1 MFLNYFKNF
10 YIKKYVKN
18 KLSNVT
24 NLFQN
29 AKVTTVGILVDETLF
44 NKKEALID
52 QLINN
57 GIDVNN
63 IRLLVFKD
71 KIQKKE
77 TYNYPI
83 FSQSDLSL
91 IGKIINKD
99 AEAFI
104 AEPFDLLI
112 NYYDVEKVSLIIATN
127 ESKAKFKV
135 GFESIDK
142 RLNHFII
149 ESKIEDYGIF
159 VTELF
164 KYLKILN
171 KI

>member
-99 AEAFI
+99 AEVFI

-112 NYYDVEKVSLIIATN
+112 NYYDLEKVSLIIATN

>member
-29 AKVTTVGILVDETLF
+29 AKVTTVGILVDETLI

-52 QLINN
+52 QLVNN

-71 KIQKKE
+71 KILKKE

>member
-29 AKVTTVGILVDETLF
+29 AKVSTVGILVDETLF
-44 NKKEALID
+44 KKKEALID

>member
-71 KIQKKE
+71 KILKKE

-112 NYYDVEKVSLIIATN
+112 NYYDLEKVSLIIVTN

>member
-52 QLINN
+52 QLVNN
-57 GIDVNN
+57 GIDFNN

-112 NYYDVEKVSLIIATN
+112 NYYDLEKVSLIIVTN

>member
-112 NYYDVEKVSLIIATN
+112 NYYDVEKVSLIIVTN

-135 GFESIDK
+135 GFESIDN

-149 ESKIEDYGIF
+149 ESKIEDYGFF
-159 VTELF
+159 VT
-164 KYLKILN
+164 
-171 KI
+171 

>member
-29 AKVTTVGILVDETLF
+29 AKVTTVGILVDETLI

-52 QLINN
+52 QLVNN

-99 AEAFI
+99 AEVFI

-112 NYYDVEKVSLIIATN
+112 NYYDLEKVSLIIATN

>member
-29 AKVTTVGILVDETLF
+29 AKVSTVGILVDETLF
-44 NKKEALID
+44 KKKEALID

-112 NYYDVEKVSLIIATN
+112 NYYDLEKVSLIIATN

-135 GFESIDK
+135 GFETIDK

-149 ESKIEDYGIF
+149 ESKIEDYDIF

>member
-29 AKVTTVGILVDETLF
+29 AKVITVGILIDETLF

-71 KIQKKE
+71 KILKKE

-83 FSQSDLSL
+83 FSQSDLSW
-91 IGKIINKD
+91 IAKIINKD

-135 GFESIDK
+135 GLESIDK

>member
-29 AKVTTVGILVDETLF
+29 DKVTTVGILVDETLF

>member
-18 KLSNVT
+18 KLSNVI

-29 AKVTTVGILVDETLF
+29 AKVITVGILIDETLF

-71 KIQKKE
+71 KILKKE

-83 FSQSDLSL
+83 FSQSDLSW
-91 IGKIINKD
+91 IAKIINKD

-104 AEPFDLLI
+104 EEPFDLLI

>member
-1 MFLNYFKNF
+1 MFLNYSKNF

-24 NLFQN
+24 NLSQN
-29 AKVTTVGILVDETLF
+29 AKISTVGILIDETYI

-57 GIDVNN
+57 GINTNN
-63 IRLLVFKD
+63 IKLLVFKD
-71 KIQKKE
+71 NIQKKE
-77 TYNYPI
+77 TYNYPV
-83 FSQSDLSL
+83 FSQSDLSWV
-91 IGKIINKD
+91 GKIINKD
-99 AEAFI
+99 AKSFI
-104 AEPFDLLI
+104 SESFDLLI

-135 GFESIDK
+135 GFASIDK

-149 ESKIEDYGIF
+149 ESNIENHSIF
-159 VTELF
+159 ITELF

>member
-44 NKKEALID
+44 NEKEALID
-52 QLINN
+52 QLVNN

>member
-29 AKVTTVGILVDETLF
+29 AKVTTVGILVDETLI

-52 QLINN
+52 QLVNN

-135 GFESIDK
+135 GFETIDK

-149 ESKIEDYGIF
+149 ESKIEDYDIF

>member
-29 AKVTTVGILVDETLF
+29 AKVITVGILIDETLF

-52 QLINN
+52 QLINK
-57 GIDVNN
+57 GIYVNN

-71 KIQKKE
+71 KILKKE

-83 FSQSDLSL
+83 FSQSDLSW
-91 IGKIINKD
+91 IAKIINKD

>member
-18 KLSNVT
+18 KLSNVI

-29 AKVTTVGILVDETLF
+29 AKVITVGILIDETLF

-71 KIQKKE
+71 KILKKE

-83 FSQSDLSL
+83 FSQSDLSW
-91 IGKIINKD
+91 IAKIINKD
-99 AEAFI
+99 EEAFI

>member
-18 KLSNVT
+18 KLSNVI

-29 AKVTTVGILVDETLF
+29 AKVITVGILIDETLF

-71 KIQKKE
+71 KILKKE

-83 FSQSDLSL
+83 FSQSDLSW
-91 IGKIINKD
+91 IAKIINKD

>member
-44 NKKEALID
+44 NEKEALID
-52 QLINN
+52 QLVNN

-112 NYYDVEKVSLIIATN
+112 NYYDLEKVSLIIVTN

>member
-52 QLINN
+52 QLFNN

>member
-29 AKVTTVGILVDETLF
+29 DKVTTVGILVDETLF

-112 NYYDVEKVSLIIATN
+112 NYYDLEKVSLIIATN

-135 GFESIDK
+135 GFETIDK

-149 ESKIEDYGIF
+149 ESKIEDYDIF

>member
-29 AKVTTVGILVDETLF
+29 AKVTTVGILVDETLI

-52 QLINN
+52 QLVNN

-149 ESKIEDYGIF
+149 ESKIEDYDIF

>member
-112 NYYDVEKVSLIIATN
+112 NYYDLEKVSLIIVTN

>member
-29 AKVTTVGILVDETLF
+29 AKVSTVGILVDETLF
-44 NKKEALID
+44 KKKETLID

-112 NYYDVEKVSLIIATN
+112 NYYDLEKVSLIIATN

-135 GFESIDK
+135 GFETIDK

-149 ESKIEDYGIF
+149 ESKIEDYDIF

>member
-29 AKVTTVGILVDETLF
+29 AKVTTVGILVDETLI

>member
-71 KIQKKE
+71 KILKKE

-112 NYYDVEKVSLIIATN
+112 NYYDLEKVSLIIATN

-135 GFESIDK
+135 GFETIDK

-149 ESKIEDYGIF
+149 ESKIEDYDIF

>member
-29 AKVTTVGILVDETLF
+29 AKVTTVGILVDETLI

-52 QLINN
+52 QLVNN

-112 NYYDVEKVSLIIATN
+112 NYYDLEKVSLIIVTN

>member
-29 AKVTTVGILVDETLF
+29 DKVTTVGILVDETLF

-52 QLINN
+52 QLFNN

>member
-29 AKVTTVGILVDETLF
+29 AKVITVGILIDETLF

-71 KIQKKE
+71 KILKKE

-83 FSQSDLSL
+83 FSQSDLSW
-91 IGKIINKD
+91 IAKIINKD

>member
-29 AKVTTVGILVDETLF
+29 AKVTTVGILVDETLI
-44 NKKEALID
+44 NK
-52 QLINN
+52 N

-112 NYYDVEKVSLIIATN
+112 NYYDLEKVSLIIATN

>member
-29 AKVTTVGILVDETLF
+29 AKVSTVGILVDETLF
-44 NKKEALID
+44 KKKEALID

-99 AEAFI
+99 AEVFI

-112 NYYDVEKVSLIIATN
+112 NYYDLEKVSLIIATN

-135 GFESIDK
+135 GFETIDK

-149 ESKIEDYGIF
+149 ESKIEDYDIF

>member
-29 AKVTTVGILVDETLF
+29 AKVITVGILIDETLF

-71 KIQKKE
+71 KILKKE
-77 TYNYPI
+77 NR
-83 FSQSDLSL
+83 Q
-91 IGKIINKD
+91 N
-99 AEAFI
+99 
-104 AEPFDLLI
+104 
-112 NYYDVEKVSLIIATN
+112 
-127 ESKAKFKV
+127 
-135 GFESIDK
+135 
-142 RLNHFII
+142 
-149 ESKIEDYGIF
+149 
-159 VTELF
+159 
-164 KYLKILN
+164 
-171 KI
+171 

>member
-29 AKVTTVGILVDETLF
+29 AKVTTVGILVDETLII
-44 NKKEALID
+44 KKEALID
-52 QLINN
+52 QLVNN

-127 ESKAKFKV
+127 ESRAKFKV

>member
-29 AKVTTVGILVDETLF
+29 AKVSTVGILVDETLF
-44 NKKEALID
+44 KKKEALID

-71 KIQKKE
+71 KIQKKKL
-77 TYNYPI
+77 TTI
-83 FSQSDLSL
+83 
-91 IGKIINKD
+91 
-99 AEAFI
+99 
-104 AEPFDLLI
+104 PFL
-112 NYYDVEKVSLIIATN
+112 VKVI
-127 ESKAKFKV
+127 
-135 GFESIDK
+135 
-142 RLNHFII
+142 
-149 ESKIEDYGIF
+149 
-159 VTELF
+159 
-164 KYLKILN
+164 
-171 KI
+171 

>member
-18 KLSNVT
+18 KLSNVI

-29 AKVTTVGILVDETLF
+29 AKVTTVGILIDETLF

-77 TYNYPI
+77 TFNYPI
-83 FSQSDLSL
+83 FSQSDLSW
-91 IGKIINKD
+91 IAKIINKD

>member
-29 AKVTTVGILVDETLF
+29 AKVSTVGILVDETLF
-44 NKKEALID
+44 KKKEALID

-112 NYYDVEKVSLIIATN
+112 NYYDLEKVSLIIATN

-135 GFESIDK
+135 GFETIDK

-149 ESKIEDYGIF
+149 KSKIEDYDIF

>member
-29 AKVTTVGILVDETLF
+29 AKVTTVGILVDETLI

-71 KIQKKE
+71 KILKKE

>member
-29 AKVTTVGILVDETLF
+29 AKVTTVGILVDETLI

-52 QLINN
+52 QLVNN

-135 GFESIDK
+135 VFESIDK

-149 ESKIEDYGIF
+149 ESKSEDYGIF

-164 KYLKILN
+164 KYLKILK

>member
-29 AKVTTVGILVDETLF
+29 DKVTTVGILVDETLF

-135 GFESIDK
+135 GFETIDK